1 MAWDVGPFD
10 NEVANEWCVQLDT
23 TAPEDRLGLVKSTLA
38 RVSAED
44 GYLHADPACRAVA
57 AAAVV
62 AAHLPGGPGISAE
75 FGPKCLVDGEEFL
88 EIPADLPEL
97 ALRAIVRVVGDNS
110 EWCELWDDAG
120 RLDSAIEVLDPIRL
134 SLDQPG
140 E

>member
-10 NEVANEWCVQLDT
+10 NEAANEWCVQLD
-23 TAPEDRLGLVKSTLA
+23 AAEPEDRLALVRSTLT
-38 RVSAED
+38 RVAGDD

-75 FGPKCLVDGEEFL
+75 YGPQFLVAREEHL

-97 ALRAIVRVVGDNS
+97 ALRAVSRVISEDS
-110 EWCELWDDAG
+110 EWCDLWYEAK
-120 RLDSAIEVLDPIRL
+120 RLDAAMEVLQPIRL
-134 SLDQPG
+134 TLDQRG